1 MKKLAIVE
9 SLTRTANKVGFKLQ
23 KHSPEILV
31 VAGIVG
37 AVASAVMACKAT
49 TKLSEITEESRAHLD
64 AIHTAMENPESM
76 PDGDYSEDDGKK
88 DLTIVYA
95 QTAGKIIKLYAPSI
109 ILGALSIGA
118 ILTSNNMLR
127 KRNMALATAYAAVD
141 KSFKEYRSRVVERF
155 GEELDRELK
164 YNIRKEQ
171 VEETII
177 DENGEEKTVTKEV
190 EVVDPSTINAYSPYA
205 KFYDDG
211 CLGWTKDPEMN
222 LMFLRRQQD
231 AANDRLK
238 DKGYLFLNE
247 VYEMLGI
254 PRSKAGQS
262 VGWIYDKDN
271 VYKVDFGIYDTHKE
285 PNRNFVNGYERTIL
299 LDFNVDGDILDMM

>member
-49 TKLSEITEESRAHLD
+49 TKLSEITEESKAHLD

-164 YNIRKEQ
+164 YNIRKGQ
-171 VEETII
+171 VEETIV

-190 EVVDPSTINAYSPYA
+190 EVVDSSAISDFAR
-205 KFYDDG
+205 FYDDG

-271 VYKVDFGIYDTHKE
+271 VYKIDFGIYDTHKE
-285 PNRNFVNGYERTIL
+285 PNRNFVNGYEKTIL

>member
-9 SLTRTANKVGFKLQ
+9 SLTRTANKVGFKLH

-95 QTAGKIIKLYAPSI
+95 QTAGKIIKLYAPSV
-109 ILGALSIGA
+109 ILGTLSIGA

-190 EVVDPSTINAYSPYA
+190 EVVDSSAISDFAR
-205 KFYDDG
+205 FYDDG

-271 VYKVDFGIYDTHKE
+271 VYKIDFGIYNTHKE
-285 PNRNFVNGYERTIL
+285 PNRNFVNGYEKTIL

>member
-49 TKLSEITEESRAHLD
+49 TKLSEITEESKTHLD
-64 AIHTAMENPESM
+64 AIHIAMENPESM

-109 ILGALSIGA
+109 ILGTLSIGA

-171 VEETII
+171 VEETIV

-190 EVVDPSTINAYSPYA
+190 EVVDSSAISDFAR
-205 KFYDDG
+205 FYDDG

-271 VYKVDFGIYDTHKE
+271 VYKIDFGIYDTHKE
-285 PNRNFVNGYERTIL
+285 PNRNFVNGYEKTIL

>member
-49 TKLSEITEESRAHLD
+49 TKLSEITEESKAHLD

-109 ILGALSIGA
+109 ILGTLSIGA

-171 VEETII
+171 VEETIV

-190 EVVDPSTINAYSPYA
+190 EVVDSSAISDFAR
-205 KFYDDG
+205 FYDDG

-285 PNRNFVNGYERTIL
+285 PNRNFVNGYEKTIL

>member
-49 TKLSEITEESRAHLD
+49 TKLSEITEESKAHLD

-171 VEETII
+171 VEETIV

-190 EVVDPSTINAYSPYA
+190 EVVDSSAISDFAR
-205 KFYDDG
+205 FYDDG

-271 VYKVDFGIYDTHKE
+271 VYKIDFGIYDTHKE
-285 PNRNFVNGYERTIL
+285 PNRNFVNGYEKTIL

>member
-9 SLTRTANKVGFKLQ
+9 SLTRTANRVGFKLQ

-37 AVASAVMACKAT
+37 AVTSAVMACKAT
-49 TKLSEITEESRAHLD
+49 TKLSEITEESKAHLD

-88 DLTIVYA
+88 DLTIVYV

-109 ILGALSIGA
+109 ILGTLSIGA

-171 VEETII
+171 VEETIV

-190 EVVDPSTINAYSPYA
+190 EVVDSSAISDFAR
-205 KFYDDG
+205 FYDDG

-271 VYKVDFGIYDTHKE
+271 VYKIDFGIYDTHKE
-285 PNRNFVNGYERTIL
+285 PNRNFVNGYEKTIL

>member
-49 TKLSEITEESRAHLD
+49 TKLSEITEESKAHLD

-109 ILGALSIGA
+109 ILGTLSIGA

-171 VEETII
+171 VEETIV

-190 EVVDPSTINAYSPYA
+190 EVVDSSAISDFAR
-205 KFYDDG
+205 FYDDG

-222 LMFLRRQQD
+222 LMFLRRQHD

-285 PNRNFVNGYERTIL
+285 PNRNFVNGYEKTIL

>member
-9 SLTRTANKVGFKLQ
+9 SLTRTANKVGFKLH

-49 TKLSEITEESRAHLD
+49 TKLSEITEESKAHLD

-95 QTAGKIIKLYAPSI
+95 QTAGKIIKLYAPSV
-109 ILGALSIGA
+109 ILGTLSIGA

-164 YNIRKEQ
+164 YNIKREQ
-171 VEETII
+171 IEETIV

-190 EVVDPSTINAYSPYA
+190 EVVDSSAISDFAR
-205 KFYDDG
+205 FYDDG

-254 PRSKAGQS
+254 QRSRAGQA
-262 VGWIYDKDN
+262 VGWIYDKN
-271 VYKVDFGIYDTHKE
+271 NEYKVDFGIYNTHKE
-285 PNRNFVNGYERTIL
+285 ANRNFVNGYERTIL

>member
-1 MKKLAIVE
+1 MKKLAIVD

-49 TKLSEITEESRAHLD
+49 TKLSEITEESKTHLD
-64 AIHTAMENPESM
+64 AIHIAMENPESM

-109 ILGALSIGA
+109 ILGTLSIGA

-171 VEETII
+171 VEETIV

-190 EVVDPSTINAYSPYA
+190 EVVDSSAISDFAR
-205 KFYDDG
+205 FYDEG

-222 LMFLRRQQD
+222 LRFLRRQQD

-271 VYKVDFGIYDTHKE
+271 VYKIDFGIYDTHKE
-285 PNRNFVNGYERTIL
+285 PNRNFVNGYEKTIL

>member
-1 MKKLAIVE
+1 MRKLAIVE

-37 AVASAVMACKAT
+37 AVTSAVMACKAT
-49 TKLSEITEESRAHLD
+49 TKLSEITEESKAHLE
-64 AIHTAMENPESM
+64 AIHDAMDNPETM
-76 PDGDYSEDDGKK
+76 PNGDYSEEDGKK

-109 ILGALSIGA
+109 ILGTLSIGA

-164 YNIRKEQ
+164 YNIRREQ
-171 VEETII
+171 VEETVV
-177 DENGEEKTVTKEV
+177 DENGEEKTVTKEL
-190 EVVDPSTINAYSPYA
+190 EVVDSSAISEFAR
-205 KFYDDG
+205 FYDDG

-238 DKGYLFLNE
+238 DKGFLFLNE

-254 PRSKAGQS
+254 QRSRAGQS
-262 VGWIYDKDN
+262 FGWVYDKN
-271 VYKVDFGIYDTHKE
+271 NEYKIDFGIYDTHK
-285 PNRNFVNGYERTIL
+285 PANRDFVNGYERTIL
-299 LDFNVDGDILDMM
+299 LDFNVDGNILNMM

>member
-1 MKKLAIVE
+1 MKKLAIIE

-49 TKLSEITEESRAHLD
+49 TKLSEITEESKAHLD

-109 ILGALSIGA
+109 ILGTLSIGA

-127 KRNMALATAYAAVD
+127 KRNMALTTAYAAVD

-171 VEETII
+171 VEETIV

-190 EVVDPSTINAYSPYA
+190 EVVDSSAISDFAR
-205 KFYDDG
+205 FYDDG

-254 PRSKAGQS
+254 QRSKAGQS

-271 VYKVDFGIYDTHKE
+271 VYKIDFGIYDTHKE
-285 PNRNFVNGYERTIL
+285 ANRNFVNGYERTIL

>member
-49 TKLSEITEESRAHLD
+49 TKLSEITEESKAHLD

-109 ILGALSIGA
+109 ILGTLSIGA

-190 EVVDPSTINAYSPYA
+190 EVVDSSAISDFAR
-205 KFYDDG
+205 FYDDG

-271 VYKVDFGIYDTHKE
+271 VYKIDFGIYDTHKE
-285 PNRNFVNGYERTIL
+285 PNRNFVNGYEKTIL

>member
-49 TKLSEITEESRAHLD
+49 TKLSEITEESKAHLD

-76 PDGDYSEDDGKK
+76 PDGDHSEDDGKK

-109 ILGALSIGA
+109 ILGTLSIGA

-171 VEETII
+171 VEETIV

-190 EVVDPSTINAYSPYA
+190 EVVDSSAISDFAR
-205 KFYDDG
+205 FYDDG

-285 PNRNFVNGYERTIL
+285 PNRNFVNGYEKTIL

>member
-9 SLTRTANKVGFKLQ
+9 SLTRTANRVGFKLQ

-37 AVASAVMACKAT
+37 AVTSAVMACKAT
-49 TKLSEITEESRAHLD
+49 TKLSEIAEESKAHLD

-88 DLTIVYA
+88 DLTIVYV

-109 ILGALSIGA
+109 ILGTLSIGA

-171 VEETII
+171 VEETIV

-190 EVVDPSTINAYSPYA
+190 EVVDSSAISDFAR
-205 KFYDDG
+205 FYDDG

-271 VYKVDFGIYDTHKE
+271 VYKIDFGIYDTHKE
-285 PNRNFVNGYERTIL
+285 PNRNFVNGYEKTIL

>member
-49 TKLSEITEESRAHLD
+49 TKLSEITEESKAHLD

-109 ILGALSIGA
+109 ILGTLSIGA

-171 VEETII
+171 VEETIV

-190 EVVDPSTINAYSPYA
+190 EVVDSSAISDFAR
-205 KFYDDG
+205 FYDDG

-271 VYKVDFGIYDTHKE
+271 VYKIDFGIYNTHKE
-285 PNRNFVNGYERTIL
+285 PNRNFVNGYEKTIL

>member
-49 TKLSEITEESRAHLD
+49 TKLSEITEESKAHLD

-109 ILGALSIGA
+109 ILGTLSIGA

-171 VEETII
+171 VEETVV

-190 EVVDPSTINAYSPYA
+190 EVVDSSAISDFAR
-205 KFYDDG
+205 FYDDG

-271 VYKVDFGIYDTHKE
+271 VYKIDFGIYDTHKE
-285 PNRNFVNGYERTIL
+285 PNRNFVNGYEKTIL

>member
-49 TKLSEITEESRAHLD
+49 TKLSEITEESKAHLD

-109 ILGALSIGA
+109 ILGTLSIGA

-171 VEETII
+171 VEETIV

-190 EVVDPSTINAYSPYA
+190 EVVDSSAISDFAR
-205 KFYDDG
+205 FYDDG

-271 VYKVDFGIYDTHKE
+271 VYKIDFGIYDTHKE
-285 PNRNFVNGYERTIL
+285 PNRNFVNGYEKTIL

>member
-49 TKLSEITEESRAHLD
+49 TKLSEITEESKAHLD

-109 ILGALSIGA
+109 ILGTLSIGA

-127 KRNMALATAYAAVD
+127 KRNVALATAYAAVD

-171 VEETII
+171 VEETIV

-190 EVVDPSTINAYSPYA
+190 EVVDSSAISDFAR
-205 KFYDDG
+205 FYDDG

-271 VYKVDFGIYDTHKE
+271 VYKIDFGIYDTHKE
-285 PNRNFVNGYERTIL
+285 PNRNFVNGYEKTIL

>member
-49 TKLSEITEESRAHLD
+49 TKLSEITEESKTHLD

-109 ILGALSIGA
+109 ILGTLSIGA

-171 VEETII
+171 VEETIV

-190 EVVDPSTINAYSPYA
+190 EVVDSSAISDFAR
-205 KFYDDG
+205 FYDDG

-271 VYKVDFGIYDTHKE
+271 VYKIDFGIYDTHKE
-285 PNRNFVNGYERTIL
+285 PNRNFVNGYEKTIL

>member
-9 SLTRTANKVGFKLQ
+9 SLTRTAHNVGFKLQ

-49 TKLSEITEESRAHLD
+49 TKLSEITEESKTHLD

-109 ILGALSIGA
+109 ILGTLSIGA

-164 YNIRKEQ
+164 YNIRTEQ
-171 VEETII
+171 VEETIV

-190 EVVDPSTINAYSPYA
+190 EVVDSSAISDFAR
-205 KFYDDG
+205 FYDDG

-271 VYKVDFGIYDTHKE
+271 VYKIDFGIYDTHKE
-285 PNRNFVNGYERTIL
+285 PNRNFVNGYEKTIL

>member
-95 QTAGKIIKLYAPSI
+95 QTAGKIIKLYAPSV
-109 ILGALSIGA
+109 ILGTLSIGA

-190 EVVDPSTINAYSPYA
+190 EVVDSSAISDFAR
-205 KFYDDG
+205 FYDDG

-271 VYKVDFGIYDTHKE
+271 VYKIDFGIYNTHKE
-285 PNRNFVNGYERTIL
+285 PNRNFVNGYEKTIL